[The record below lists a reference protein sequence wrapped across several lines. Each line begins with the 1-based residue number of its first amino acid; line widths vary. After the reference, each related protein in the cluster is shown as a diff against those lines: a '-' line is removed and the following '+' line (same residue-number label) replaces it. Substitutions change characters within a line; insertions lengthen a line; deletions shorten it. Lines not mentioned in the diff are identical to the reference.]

1 MYFGKQRKMLIALI
15 IFLVLVFSGFLANAY
30 YSKQNRQISDGQRTS
45 LPIDIGDFQKISNKI
60 LLSGGK
66 PWILFMGSEACPY
79 CAAESWAIFDYLNQK
94 GTITN
99 IQYIYSNSS
108 DIYPNTPGISFANSS
123 FESKSIGFTGIEMS
137 NRNWQP
143 LNDINQSDLNPTSY
157 DILTQFILGIGNS
170 AMTNYANSLFS
181 QLTFIYIYFV
191 VGALW
196 SIVPILLMF
205 GISKKRL

>member
-143 LNDINQSDLNPTSY
+143 LNDINQSDLNLFNQY
-157 DILTQFILGIGNS
+157 DSKGEIPFILVDGIYLKLGS
-170 AMTNYANSLFS
+170 SYSP
-181 QLTFIYIYFV
+181 
-191 VGALW
+191 G
-196 SIVPILLMF
+196 LL
-205 GISKKRL
+205 KNQT